1 MYGTIARIQI
11 KPGAEAELDRMGRE
25 HSAQIAGLVFE
36 HVFRLDEDPNQVML
50 VVAFTDKSAYQANAT
65 SPEQHARYG
74 QLRALMT
81 ADPEWHDGEII
92 SSYPG

>member
-1 MYGTIARIQI
+1 MYGTVARLRI
-11 KPGAEAELDRMGRE
+11 KPGGEAELDRIGRE
-25 HSAQIAGLVFE
+25 HSTQIKGLVFE
-36 HVFRLDEDPNQVML
+36 HVFRLDEDPQQAML
-50 VVAFTDKSAYQANAT
+50 VVAFTDKAAYEANAT
-65 SPEQHARYG
+65 SPEQRERYG